1 MAFMALS
8 IAGRG
13 PPAKELAVPTVRAE
27 VRSGRAC
34 DGIVRRDRQ
43 VLADAMM
50 APRDDGAIRPSEN
63 ERVTGGRCGA

>member
-1 MAFMALS
+1 MAFMALN

-13 PPAKELAVPTVRAE
+13 SPAKELAVPTVWAE

-34 DGIVRRDRQ
+34 DGIVRRDRH

-50 APRDDGAIRPSEN
+50 APRDDGASRQQETN
-63 ERVTGGRCGA
+63 G

>member
-1 MAFMALS
+1 MAFMALN

-34 DGIVRRDRQ
+34 DGIVRRDRR

-50 APRDDGAIRPSEN
+50 APRDDGAIRPSEMN
-63 ERVTGGRCGA
+63 G

>member
-1 MAFMALS
+1 MALN

-13 PPAKELAVPTVRAE
+13 PPAKEMAGPTAWTE
-27 VRSGRAC
+27 VGRAC

-50 APRDDGAIRPSEN
+50 APRDDGAIRPSEMN
-63 ERVTGGRCGA
+63 G